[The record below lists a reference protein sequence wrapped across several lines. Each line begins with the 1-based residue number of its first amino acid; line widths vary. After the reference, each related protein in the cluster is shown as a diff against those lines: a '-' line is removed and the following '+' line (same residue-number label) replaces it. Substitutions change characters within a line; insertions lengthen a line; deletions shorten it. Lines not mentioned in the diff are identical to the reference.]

1 MTSQQQYFHF
11 FNQRIS
17 IRRFL
22 TLSLLAL
29 MTISML
35 ILASFNYFQMKK
47 QNEMLFQMQMVNGAK
62 AIDTLLAVAVGAQSQ
77 QQLSGLLDS
86 SSLNIINNIAYNL
99 KPRTTQIDS
108 VYQDAIAFQVYSR
121 RNDLLIL
128 NTGDAP
134 RLRILRNDN
143 HFETL
148 TTSDHGETMRWY
160 VFAMDSQYQPYKIV
174 VLVNADFKRQVFW
187 NLFYSSLW
195 NLGIIYLFLIFACSI
210 IVSIAL
216 RPLEDIKRAIAAKNP
231 RNLETIS
238 VKHAPPEVAPLLN
251 ELNALFTKFKAVL
264 EREKRFSGDAA
275 HEMKTPLAALR
286 TQAEVALK
294 LDSIDAMREKVRF
307 IIDSAERYSRI
318 VDQLLILSR
327 LEPQQDLPDKEVLNL
342 NTVAELQIA
351 DLAIKAIDKDI
362 DLEFEDATTKPMVY
376 GSKVLLGIMLRNI
389 IDNAILY
396 TPNNGVVKIE
406 LLVEQKQVIARVTD
420 SGVGVPEDKVRRIF
434 DRFYR
439 ELGTGQ
445 KGSGLGLSIVKEIV
459 RLHDGSVEARNANPN
474 GLIMEIVLPLST
486 QAEAKKITPNA

>member
-1 MTSQQQYFHF
+1 MTTQQQYFHF
-11 FNQRIS
+11 FNKRLS

-22 TLSLLAL
+22 TVSLLAL

-62 AIDTLLAVAVGAQSQ
+62 AIDTLLAVAVGTQNQ

-86 SSLNIINNIAYNL
+86 TSLNIINNIAYNL
-99 KPRTTQIDS
+99 QPKVTQIDS

-121 RNDLLIL
+121 RNGSLIL

-134 RLRILRNDN
+134 RFNITRNEN

-148 TTSDHGETMRWY
+148 TTHDGNDTMRWY

-187 NLFYSSLW
+187 TLFYASLW

-210 IVSIAL
+210 IVNIAL

-231 RNLETIS
+231 RNLEVIS
-238 VKHAPPEVAPLLN
+238 IKHAPPEVAPILN
-251 ELNALFTKFKAVL
+251 ELNTLFTKFKEVL

-294 LDSIDAMREKVRF
+294 LDDIAAMREKIKY

-327 LEPQQDLPDKEVLNL
+327 LEPQEDLPDKEVLNL

-351 DLAIKAIDKDI
+351 DLAIKAIHKDI
-362 DLEFEDATTKPMVY
+362 DLEFEDAATKPMVY

-396 TPNNGVVKIE
+396 TPNEGVVKIE
-406 LLVEQKQVIARVTD
+406 LVVENERVIARVTD
-420 SGVGVPEDKVRRIF
+420 SGVGVPEDKVNRIF

-459 RLHDGSVEARNANPN
+459 RLHDGTVIAKNAQPN
-474 GLIMEIVLPLST
+474 GLIMEISLPYSKRLEKS
-486 QAEAKKITPNA
+486 KV